1 MASFVKGV
9 AMPLHC
15 IRSGSQKAACK
26 GREMQVKKEVP
37 AEVAH
42 FSRSL
47 TRAAQ
52 QLGRFER
59 QKLGHFTCYFCGR

>member
-9 AMPLHC
+9 MS
-15 IRSGSQKAACK
+15 RSQKAACK
-26 GREMQVKKEVP
+26 GRKMQVKKEVP

-47 TRAAQ
+47 TRAA
-52 QLGRFER
+52 
-59 QKLGHFTCYFCGR
+59 